1 MPSTTKKKQK
11 YLYFNMTFKNYSIT
25 EQQKY
30 NFAIIKELK
39 WNPINYV
46 YKLIL
51 INPASVQLP
60 SLSLGRRGLC
70 KLFFMHSLES
80 VFRHQQTLKP

>member
-1 MPSTTKKKQK
+1 
-11 YLYFNMTFKNYSIT
+11 MTFKNYSIT
-25 EQQKY
+25 ERQKY

-51 INPASVQLP
+51 INPASLQLP
-60 SLSLGRRGLC
+60 SLSAVGGYVSYFSCTLW
-70 KLFFMHSLES
+70 K
-80 VFRHQQTLKP
+80 VFSDTNKP

>member
-1 MPSTTKKKQK
+1 
-11 YLYFNMTFKNYSIT
+11 MTFKNYSIT
-25 EQQKY
+25 ERQKY

-51 INPASVQLP
+51 INPASLQLP
-60 SLSLGRRGLC
+60 SLSRPEGA
-70 KLFFMHSLES
+70 M
-80 VFRHQQTLKP
+80 